1 MKQLKSIYLL
11 FLFFTFNS
19 IAQNINTNNIEII
32 RDSFGVPHIYTKTDA
47 ELGYGLAWVHS
58 EDDFKT
64 IQEAY
69 LAGNSLLSKH
79 IGLRGAPVDFLSQ
92 LIRSDEII
100 DSLYNTI
107 DKNFI
112 EVVKG
117 YAQGI
122 NRYAELNPNE
132 LLVKKLF
139 PITPKKMLKYSFL
152 QLFISSEG
160 DRAVRAIFENN
171 FKSLT
176 FQRRNELGS
185 NLFSFSTNKTRNG
198 ETYMAVNTHQPL
210 DGPTSWYE
218 VHLESEEG
226 TSIIG
231 ATFAGAPCVLTGTN
245 KNLAWTHTVNRPDKT
260 DIYQLEMVKNSK
272 RKYFFD
278 DKILKLKKYRGKA
291 FIKILGIPIKV
302 SKKYYSSVYGPTLK
316 NKTGFFSVRTGSLF
330 KVRGLEQWWKMNK
343 ASSFKEFYSILEM
356 NEIPGYNI
364 GYADKDDNIF
374 YISNGLIPKRNNKY
388 KWTDVLPGNTSE
400 TLWTEYHKTSELPQ
414 VINPKS
420 GYIYNA
426 NHSPFRSTSLNEN
439 PNPKNFNSNMGF
451 ETFDNNRSTRIFEL
465 IESFNSINYKD
476 FKTIKYDNKFPTPFN
491 YNFMDINNIMEMDP
505 KNYPEISDL
514 LEQIQKWDR
523 VTDANSTGAGAY
535 AMFYY
540 TLAEKYFYKSYY
552 DRNFSKDLIADCL
565 KDVKEKMIKY
575 FNSSTVKLGEYQKLV
590 RGNKEMPI
598 FGMPDVITA
607 MTASKYR
614 NGKIQVT
621 HGESYIQLVKFSNKG
636 VEIESIISYGSSDHK
651 DSPHYNDQMELY
663 SKFKTKKMSFDKD
676 YVLKNARTTY
686 NPK

>member
-1 MKQLKSIYLL
+1 MKPIKSIYLL
-11 FLFFTFNS
+11 FLLFTFNS
-19 IAQNINTNNIEII
+19 ISQTINTNNIEII

-100 DSLYNTI
+100 DSLYTTI
-107 DKNFI
+107 DKKFI

-122 NRYAELNPNE
+122 NRYAKLNPNE
-132 LLVKKLF
+132 VLVKKLF

-160 DRAVRAIFENN
+160 DRAVRAIFEND
-171 FKSLT
+171 FKSLS

-185 NLFSFSTNKTRNG
+185 NLFSFSTNKTKNG

-245 KNLAWTHTVNRPDKT
+245 KKLAWTHTVNRPDKT

-272 RKYFFD
+272 IKYFFD

-388 KWTDVLPGNTSE
+388 KWTGVLPGNTSE
-400 TLWTEYHKTSELPQ
+400 TLWTEYYKTSELPQ

-426 NHSPFRSTSLNEN
+426 NHSPFKSTSLNEN
-439 PNPKNFNSNMGF
+439 PNPQNFNSNMGF

-465 IESFNSINYKD
+465 IESFNAIDYKD

-491 YNFMDINNIMEMDP
+491 YNFMDISNIMEMDP

-676 YVLKNARTTY
+676 YVLKNAKTTY

>member
-11 FLFFTFNS
+11 FLFITFNS

-132 LLVKKLF
+132 VLVKKLF

-160 DRAVRAIFENN
+160 DRAVKAIFENN
-171 FKSLT
+171 FKSLN

-388 KWTDVLPGNTSE
+388 KWKDVLPGNTSE
-400 TLWTEYHKTSELPQ
+400 TLWTEYYKTSELPQ
-414 VINPKS
+414 VLNPKS

-426 NHSPFRSTSLNEN
+426 NHSPFKSTSLNEN
-439 PNPKNFNSNMGF
+439 PNPQNFNSNMGF

-465 IESFNSINYKD
+465 IESFNAIDYKD

>member
-132 LLVKKLF
+132 VLVKKLF

-400 TLWTEYHKTSELPQ
+400 TLWTEYYKTSELPQ

-426 NHSPFRSTSLNEN
+426 NHSPFKSTSLNEN

-465 IESFNSINYKD
+465 IESFNAIDYKD